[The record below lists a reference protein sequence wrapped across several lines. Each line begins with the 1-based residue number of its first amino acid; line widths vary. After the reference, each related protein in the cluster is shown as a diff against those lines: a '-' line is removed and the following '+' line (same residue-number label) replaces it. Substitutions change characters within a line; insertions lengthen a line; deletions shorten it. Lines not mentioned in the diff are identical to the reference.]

1 MKKNVL
7 LFLGLLF
14 IVLSCNNN
22 GVEKPDNLLDEDQM
36 VEIIYDLSLLDAV
49 RSQNIGV
56 PNLTPTANQL
66 LKDKY
71 KIDSLTFAKN
81 TKYYASDIEKY
92 KKIYEK
98 VKSKLDKEN
107 EKINGK
113 KQEIA
118 VDGGVVK

>member
-22 GVEKPDNLLDEDQM
+22 GVEKPDNLLEEEQM
-36 VEIIYDLSLLDAV
+36 VNIIYDLSLLDAI
-49 RSQNIGV
+49 RSQNIGQQ
-56 PNLTPTANQL
+56 NATPTANQL
-66 LKDKY
+66 LKNKY

-92 KKIYEK
+92 KKIYDK

-107 EKINGK
+107 KKINGEK
-113 KQEIA
+113 LEVA
-118 VDGGVVK
+118 ADGGIVK